1 MRVRPMTPT
10 GDARMADQ
18 DGEDHATQR
27 EKRIREAA
35 ERAKAEADA
44 RRKGIDSVG
53 EALPREVNGR
63 NGPEPIRFGD
73 WEVDGR
79 ATDF

>member
-1 MRVRPMTPT
+1 
-10 GDARMADQ
+10 MADQ
-18 DGEDHATQR
+18 DVEEGSAQR
-27 EKRIREAA
+27 KRRIREAA
-35 ERAKAEADA
+35 ERAKKEAAE

-53 EALPREVNGR
+53 KAMPREINGR
-63 NGPEPIRFGD
+63 EGPEPIRFGD